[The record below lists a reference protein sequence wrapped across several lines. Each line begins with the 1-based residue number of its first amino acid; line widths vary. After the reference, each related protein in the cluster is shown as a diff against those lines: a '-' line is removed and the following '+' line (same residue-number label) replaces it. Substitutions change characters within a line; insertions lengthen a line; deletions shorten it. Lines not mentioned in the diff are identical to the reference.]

1 MNHVIQFQPMFII
14 TGNMKKEKE
23 LEEMLS
29 QAPGQLNFTVFLAMM
44 GDKIK
49 GKQQLIKKLAFVKIS
64 CLPNKHSH
72 DS

>member
-1 MNHVIQFQPMFII
+1 MTNESLCKVFQTKERFPNHESRLLVL
-14 TGNMKKEKE
+14 TGNIKSDKE

-49 GKQQLIKKLAFVKIS
+49 G
-64 CLPNKHSH
+64 
-72 DS
+72 